1 MNTSDERKAVNRMQI
16 QKVLSLLTIAI
27 GIGLLGFM
35 ITFEGELGAVP
46 LLTLIAGTVWYFVV
60 RRRQRRVL

>member
-1 MNTSDERKAVNRMQI
+1 MNTSTERKADNRMQI

-46 LLTLIAGTVWYFVV
+46 LTFIAGTVWYFVV